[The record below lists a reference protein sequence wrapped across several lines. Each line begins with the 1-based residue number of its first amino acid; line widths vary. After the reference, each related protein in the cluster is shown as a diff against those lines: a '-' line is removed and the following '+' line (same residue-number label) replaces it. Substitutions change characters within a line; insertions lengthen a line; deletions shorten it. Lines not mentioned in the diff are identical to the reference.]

1 MKLKRFG
8 ALAAA
13 LALTLSLTGV
23 PARAATFSDTENHWS
38 VEYVEDL
45 YGKGIIK
52 GYDDGKFYPER
63 TMSAA
68 EALLFC
74 TRITGVDGDIQ
85 DMIFEKRGEAVKAV
99 IPQSIVSWASQELSV
114 AVETGIV
121 SLEELEALNQVAP
134 SSLNYSGGPQPAL
147 VWNISREDVCMYL
160 VRAMQLEPLALSF
173 GADFCEAYLKSHFID
188 ADKIAPTLR
197 PYIYVLHN
205 YGVFTGMESKEGTQA
220 NPKGSLKR
228 GEMMALISRG
238 LKVMKEMGLQAE
250 LEEYTTYPWA
260 AGSITKSVSDLDGT
274 IHLTLAGEVN
284 SPKTYELPAT
294 VKIYDEYNRLGR
306 VGDLANGHYVRL
318 AFNEEGT
325 VETARLCGKLT
336 AVEGMVVSV
345 DEREISLWVEGSSRV
360 YELSRFTQVLA
371 GGVAGDLNVIEEE
384 AGYTHA
390 VCYLDSRGRLAE
402 LKLSGGT
409 SQVSGL
415 LQSVTTNN
423 LGVTTIGVA
432 DFTGVVTSY
441 VVAADAKIQVNQAAG
456 ELKAEQVSRPVV
468 LRVDEETGHVT
479 AMEVDTLTLYVQ
491 GPIRNQTSVAS
502 TRTLTIANSLD
513 GGREVKAAL
522 DPEAVITYNGEERT
536 LVETGWFAT
545 AKLVSGVITEL
556 TAYPASSTVEGIL
569 SAIDYDTAS
578 TTLHLEK
585 TDGGELT
592 YSLDMNAL
600 PTVTRNGKNS
610 TVSQL
615 RKGDVLVVTLRYHSV
630 EKIEATPREADL
642 KGTIEEITKGAAGT
656 TVRVKL
662 EDGTEGIYQAGSNVA
677 VTQNGKAI
685 TFNDLNPGDQVAMI
699 VNGDNL
705 LSVEILAAVSQNNQI
720 TGKVFDIVNVGNT
733 RTLSLL
739 VEGFAE
745 PVTVDLR
752 AKAAAIQDVNG
763 RSLSL
768 LSGGLATGHTVTVF
782 GSWNGAIFEAT
793 MVIRLST

>member
-13 LALTLSLTGV
+13 LALTLSLAGV

-38 VEYVEDL
+38 ADYVEDL
-45 YGKGIIK
+45 YEKGIIK
-52 GYDDGKFYPER
+52 GYSDGKFYPER

-74 TRITGVDGDIQ
+74 TRIAGVDEQIQ
-85 DMIFEKRGEAVKAV
+85 DMIFEKRGEAVKAA

-121 SLEELEALNQVAP
+121 SLDELEALNQVAP

-173 GADFCEAYLKSHFID
+173 SADFCEAYLKSHFID
-188 ADKIAPTLR
+188 ADQISPTLR

-238 LKVMKEMGLQAE
+238 LKVMNEMGLQAE

-260 AGSITKSVSDLDGT
+260 AGRITKSVSSLDGT
-274 IHLTLAGEVN
+274 IELTIAGEVN
-284 SPKTYELPAT
+284 GPKTYQLPTT

-306 VGDLANGHYVRL
+306 SGDLANGRYVRL
-318 AFNEEGT
+318 AFDGEGT
-325 VETARLCGKLT
+325 VVSARLCGELT
-336 AVEGMVVSV
+336 AVEGMVISV
-345 DEREISLWVEGSSRV
+345 TEQEISLWVDGTSRTF
-360 YELSRFTQVLA
+360 ELSRFTQVLA
-371 GGVAGDLNVIEEE
+371 GGVAGDLSVIEEE
-384 AGYTHA
+384 AGYTNA

-415 LQSVTTNN
+415 LTGVTTSTQ
-423 LGVTTIGVA
+423 GVTTIGVA
-432 DFTGVVTSY
+432 DFTGLVTSY
-441 VVAADAKIQVNQAAG
+441 VVAADAKIRVNQDAG
-456 ELKAEQVSRPVV
+456 ELKADQVSRPVV
-468 LRVDEETGHVT
+468 LRVDEETGWVT
-479 AMEVDTLTLYVQ
+479 AIEVDTLTLYVQ
-491 GPIRNQTSVAS
+491 GPIRNQTAVGS
-502 TRTLTIANSLD
+502 TRTLTIANTLD
-513 GGREVKAAL
+513 GGREVHASL
-522 DPEAVITYNGEERT
+522 DPEAVVTYNGEERT
-536 LVETGWFAT
+536 LIETGWFAT
-545 AKLVSGVITEL
+545 AKVVSGVITEL

-569 SAIDYDTAS
+569 TDIEYDTTA
-578 TTLHLEK
+578 TILHLEK
-585 TDGGELT
+585 TDGGELIYT
-592 YSLDMNAL
+592 LDMNDL

-610 TVSQL
+610 AVSQL
-615 RKGDVLVVTLRYHSV
+615 RKGDVLVVTLRYHAV

-642 KGTIEEITKGAAGT
+642 KGTIVEIVKGAAGT
-656 TVRVKL
+656 TVKVKL
-662 EDGTEGIYQAGSNVA
+662 EDGTEGNYQAGSNVS
-677 VTQNGKAI
+677 VTQNGKSL
-685 TFNDLNPGDQVAMI
+685 TFNDLNPGDQVGMI

-705 LSVEILAAVSQNNQI
+705 LSVEVLAAVTQNNQI
-720 TGKVFDIVNVGNT
+720 TGKVFDIVNLGNT
-733 RTLSLL
+733 RTLTLL
-739 VEGFAE
+739 VEGYTE

-752 AKAAAIQDVNG
+752 AKSATIQDVSG

-782 GSWNGAIFEAT
+782 GSWNGATFEAT
-793 MVIRLST
+793 LVIRLST